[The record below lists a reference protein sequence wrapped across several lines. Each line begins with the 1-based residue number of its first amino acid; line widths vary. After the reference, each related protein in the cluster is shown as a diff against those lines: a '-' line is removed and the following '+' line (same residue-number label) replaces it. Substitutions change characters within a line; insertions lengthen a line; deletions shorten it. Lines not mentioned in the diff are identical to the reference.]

1 MDHRS
6 ASRNAARAQIV
17 DLDEA
22 RERLAGRNAGE
33 LNSTAPVSHADA
45 PAAPPSRTAQ
55 SGAAPA
61 DTANLPGELSA
72 KGAQF
77 EQFKTALTA
86 YLKAADIERIAA
98 AYVYSDEAHLG
109 QMRASGEE
117 YITHP
122 LAVAGICASWKLD
135 TQALMAAL
143 LHDIVEDTGITVKDV
158 AARFGAPVGDLV
170 DGLSKLD
177 KIEFESRETAQA
189 ENFRKMLLA
198 MARDVRVILVK
209 LADRL
214 HNMRTIGS
222 LRSDKRRRIARET
235 IEIYA
240 PIAHRLGLNQVYRE
254 LQDLSF
260 ANLYPRRFAV
270 ISKAIKLARGNR
282 RDGVNKILEA
292 IQRALPEAGIEAKV
306 YGREKHVYG
315 IYRKMVEKKLTFSQV
330 LDVYGFR
337 VVVKDIATSYHTL
350 GVLHALYKPVP
361 GKFKDYIAIPKVNG
375 YQSLHTTLIGP
386 FGTPVEL
393 QIRTA
398 DMHRV
403 AEAGVAAHWLYKTD
417 DAAISDVQKKTH
429 KWLQSLLDIQNSS
442 GDPAEFLEHVKVDL
456 FPDEVYVF
464 TPKGRIMSLPRGA
477 TAVDFAYTVHTG
489 VGDACVGCKINNEPM
504 PLRTEL
510 KNGDLVE
517 VITSSGSQPNSGWLG
532 FVRTGK
538 ARAHIRHY
546 MKTMKFEES
555 ASLGERLLGQA
566 LRAVGIN
573 DIELDSARW
582 DKLLRD
588 TGAKSRNDLFA
599 DIGLGK
605 RLAAVVARRLQAGA
619 PGTQGAHG
627 AHGGH
632 GMSHAGASGAG
643 QGTSGGGNALLPGGA
658 ESAGSEHRRELR
670 APPVL
675 IRGADG
681 MAVQLAHCCQPIP
694 GDPIVGLISKGQG
707 LAIHTHD
714 CKTIA
719 KARGRQHHD
728 WVDVE
733 WDADPDRHFTVG
745 IRIIVTNGRG
755 ILAKVAAALT
765 SADTNITN
773 VHTSDD
779 ESGNYANMEFSI
791 QVADRQHLA
800 KVMRRLR
807 RVQEVVRILRV
818 RH

>member
-1 MDHRS
+1 MDHRP
-6 ASRNAARAQIV
+6 ASRNTARAQIV
-17 DLDEA
+17 DLGEA
-22 RERLAGRNAGE
+22 RERLAGRNPGNPGE
-33 LNSTAPVSHADA
+33 SNG
-45 PAAPPSRTAQ
+45 
-55 SGAAPA
+55 SGA
-61 DTANLPGELSA
+61 DLTGEMSGNALAAIALAA
-72 KGAQF
+72 KDAQF
-77 EQFKTALTA
+77 EQFKAALGA
-86 YLKAADIERIAA
+86 YLKTADIERVAA

-122 LAVAGICASWKLD
+122 LAVAGICAAWKLD

-143 LHDIVEDTGITVKDV
+143 LHDVVEDTGITVKDV
-158 AARFGAPVGDLV
+158 AVRFGAAVGDLV

-177 KIEFESRETAQA
+177 KIEFESQETAQA

-222 LRSDKRRRIARET
+222 LRGDKRRRIARET
-235 IEIYA
+235 LEIYA

-260 ANLYPRRFAV
+260 ANLYPHRFAV

-292 IQRALPEAGIEAKV
+292 IQRALPEAGIDAKV

-337 VVVKDIATSYHTL
+337 VVVKDIATSYHAL
-350 GVLHALYKPVP
+350 GVSHALYKPVP

-489 VGDACVGCKINNEPM
+489 VGDACVGCKINSEPM

-517 VITSSGSQPNSGWLG
+517 IITSSGSQPNPGWLG

-538 ARAHIRHY
+538 ARAHIRHF

-582 DKLLRD
+582 DRLLRD

-605 RLAAVVARRLQAGA
+605 RLAAVVARRLQTGA
-619 PGTQGAHG
+619 PGMPALHGAQANHGGFGSAHG
-627 AHGGH
+627 
-632 GMSHAGASGAG
+632 GASGAV
-643 QGTSGGGNALLPGGA
+643 QGGSAGEGALLPGGT
-658 ESAGSEHRRELR
+658 EGAGHDQRRELR

-714 CKTIA
+714 CKSIA
-719 KARGRQHHD
+719 KARGRQHND

-765 SADTNITN
+765 SSDTNITN

-800 KVMRRLR
+800 TVMRRLR
-807 RVQEVVRILRV
+807 RVQEVVRIV
-818 RH
+818 RIRH